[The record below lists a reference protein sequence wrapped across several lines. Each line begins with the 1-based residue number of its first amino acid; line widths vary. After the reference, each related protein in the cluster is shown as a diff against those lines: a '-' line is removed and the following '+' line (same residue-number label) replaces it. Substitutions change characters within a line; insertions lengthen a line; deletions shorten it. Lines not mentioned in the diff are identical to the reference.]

1 MKRLAILGLGHIGG
15 YVYQTLRRDP
25 LFDITGHDLSQG
37 ADLSDQNLLRRIIS
51 SCDGVLA
58 STPYNLN
65 VRIAELCDELHRDY
79 FDLTES
85 VSVTD
90 RVKTFTGARFVTQCG
105 LAPGMVSVIA
115 NHLASQFDSV
125 QDIAIRVGAL
135 PENANN
141 HMAYY
146 RTWNT
151 RGLINE
157 YIHPCPALINGQLKE
172 LEPLADQESILLN
185 GAALQAANT
194 SGGLGSLADSFQ
206 GRARNVTY
214 KTLRYPGHWDHIRF
228 LRDDLG
234 LAENSDTYVDLFNRH
249 VPQTD
254 RDFVFVL
261 INVTG
266 SINDQFAIRQYSK
279 IVDSEPGHTAIQRT
293 TAGGVMSVLDTWARG
308 GLDGLSGWV
317 RQEELDYAKIWDS
330 QYSRCYH

>member
-15 YVYQTLRRDP
+15 YVHHILQKDP
-25 LFDITGHDLSQG
+25 QFRISGHDITQG
-37 ADLSDQNLLRRIIS
+37 TDLSDDTVLRKIIAE
-51 SCDGVLA
+51 CDGVLT

-65 VRIAELCDELHRDY
+65 VRIAEVCNELGRDY

-85 VSVTD
+85 VAVTD
-90 RVKTFTGARFVTQCG
+90 RVKTFDGARFVTQCG
-105 LAPGMVSVIA
+105 LAPGMVSIIA
-115 NHLASQFDSV
+115 NHLAGEFDRV

-141 HMAYY
+141 HISYY

-151 RGLINE
+151 QGLINE
-157 YIHPCPALINGQLKE
+157 YIYPCPALIDGHRVD
-172 LEPLADQESILLN
+172 LEPLADPESVVLN
-185 GAALQAANT
+185 GAALEAANT
-194 SGGLGSLADSFQ
+194 SGGLGSLADSFL

-214 KTLRYPGHWDHIRF
+214 KTLRYPGHWAHMRF

-234 LAENSDTYVDLFNRH
+234 LADNVDTYVRLFDQH

-266 SINDQFAIRQYSK
+266 WINGQFSIRQYSK
-279 IVDSEPGHTAIQRT
+279 IVDSVPGHTAIQRT
-293 TAGGVMSVLDTWARG
+293 TAGGVMSVLDCWASG
-308 GLDGLSGWV
+308 GLDGRSGWI
-317 RQEELDYAKIWDS
+317 RQEEIDHGRIWDS
-330 QYSRCYH
+330 RYSSCYH